1 MIIYL
6 LSGWSGSGKDTA
18 GTIFQ
23 KKYGCIRMAFADVL
37 KTMVAAEFGFPVEWT
52 YTEAGKQQLIPAAGK
67 SVRELLIQRGQEIRK
82 EQGDPG
88 FFARIV
94 ATEIQNLVSS
104 GSAPEG
110 IVITDWRLPVE
121 YEVLKKTIHFPI
133 VKIRVRR
140 WGQTESPIRDSE
152 TERQLDSWSFD
163 FTINNLGTHL
173 GSLEIEI
180 SQKLIDYLNYR
191 NTSTEQV

>member
-18 GTIFQ
+18 GIIFQ

-37 KTMVAAEFGFPVEWT
+37 KRMVAAEFNFPVEWT
-52 YTEAGKQQLIPAAGK
+52 HTEAGKQLVIPVAGK

-82 EQGDPG
+82 EKGDPG

-94 ATEIQNLVSS
+94 ATEIQNLIFS
-104 GSAPEG
+104 GSTPEG

-121 YEVLKKTIHFPI
+121 YEVLRSILHFPI
-133 VKIRVRR
+133 VKIRIHK
-140 WGQTESPIRDSE
+140 WGQITSPVKDSE
-152 TERQLDSWSFD
+152 TEMQLDEWSFD

-180 SQKLIDYLNYR
+180 SQKLMQYFKQE
-191 NTSTEQV
+191 TQVTEQL

>member
-1 MIIYL
+1 MRIYL

-37 KTMVAAEFGFPVEWT
+37 KKIVAAEFGFPVEWAH
-52 YTEAGKQQLIPAAGK
+52 TEAGKQQLIPAAGK
-67 SVRELLIQRGQEIRK
+67 SVRHLLIQRGQEIRK

-121 YEVLKKTIHFPI
+121 YETLKTCLTFPI
-133 VKIRVRR
+133 VKVRIRK
-140 WGQTESPIRDSE
+140 WGQIASSIADSE
-152 TERQLDSWSFD
+152 TETQLDTWTFD

-180 SQKLIDYLNYR
+180 SQKLIDYLKYI